1 MKSSTIQHVS
11 MLSTHKTASL
21 MLSTRSP
28 LSFVFSLFGPPPAF
42 PPCPQPPTPKLYQQH
57 HTARVQAS
65 EAAQR
70 PMHVRG
76 MSAGDVR
83 VHVPANERLGVE
95 LDPGYRN
102 NAAVVTRHY
111 PIIDEQDGRSQ
122 PGFIKKHGGVF
133 VGDVLV
139 RIDDD
144 DVSTLQ
150 FQDVIDML
158 TSRAGNDRVL
168 FFRNERDH
176 YGMLRK
182 S

>member
-1 MKSSTIQHVS
+1 M
-11 MLSTHKTASL
+11 
-21 MLSTRSP
+21 
-28 LSFVFSLFGPPPAF
+28 
-42 PPCPQPPTPKLYQQH
+42 
-57 HTARVQAS
+57 QA
-65 EAAQR
+65 AT
-70 PMHVRG
+70 
-76 MSAGDVR
+76 GDVR

-176 YGMLRK
+176 YDMLRK